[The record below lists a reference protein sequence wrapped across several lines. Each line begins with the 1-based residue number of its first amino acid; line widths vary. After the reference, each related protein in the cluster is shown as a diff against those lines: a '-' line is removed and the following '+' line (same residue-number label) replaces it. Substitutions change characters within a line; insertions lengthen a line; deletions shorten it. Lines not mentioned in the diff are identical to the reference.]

1 MNDLSSK
8 LDLDEQFDGFDSHD
22 CIDLTFDLR
31 GDNTIRPPR
40 AEYVKYVT
48 EQRER
53 HARLMELWKQQQ
65 EQEKA
70 KETPNADQR
79 ADR

>member
-1 MNDLSSK
+1 MNDSSSK
-8 LDLDEQFDGFDSHD
+8 PEVEEQFDGFDSHD
-22 CIDLTFDLR
+22 CIDLTFDLH

-40 AEYVKYVT
+40 PEYVKYVM
-48 EQRER
+48 ERRER

-65 EQEKA
+65 DKEKA
-70 KETPNADQR
+70 NDAPEADSG